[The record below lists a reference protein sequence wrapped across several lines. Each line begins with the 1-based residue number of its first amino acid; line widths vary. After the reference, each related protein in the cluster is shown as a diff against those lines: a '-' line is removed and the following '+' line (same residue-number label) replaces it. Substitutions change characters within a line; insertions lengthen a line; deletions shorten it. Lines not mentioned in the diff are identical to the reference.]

1 MNELSLAHSLLKDLQ
16 DESRK
21 HGVSTISRVHVKMGS
36 LCTVIPEELAIAFR
50 AASEG
55 TMAEGAELNIGVE
68 AAKARCDRCN
78 IEFAVDM
85 IKATVF
91 TCPQCGGKEGKIL
104 SGEELEITLV
114 RGKMHG
120 FHP

>member
-1 MNELSLAHSLLKDLQ
+1 MNELSLAYSLLKDLQ
-16 DESRK
+16 DESKK
-21 HGVSTISRVHVKMGS
+21 HGISTISRIHVKMGS
-36 LCTVIPEELAIAFR
+36 LCTVIPEELAVAFR

-55 TMAEGAELNIGVE
+55 TMAEGAELNIGV
-68 AAKARCDRCN
+68 AATRARCARCN

-91 TCPQCGGKEGKIL
+91 TCPHCGGKEGKIV

-114 RGKMHG
+114 RGKMPS